1 MKIFPSSEYSQ
12 IIRYTLYWL
21 AASLAI
27 GLVSG
32 GASTLVYIC
41 FDLATDVR
49 SGHQWF
55 IFLLPLIG
63 LAMGYLFY
71 KLGTPIEKGT
81 HLLIDEIHQPRAFI
95 PKRMSPLVFLS
106 TIVTQLFGG
115 SAGREA
121 PAVQLSGALSDHLAQ
136 IFRVHS
142 DNRKIFLIASIGS
155 GFASIFGTPLA
166 GAFFGLE
173 ITALGSLR
181 YSAVFPCFLS
191 AIVAAEVPKWV
202 HIVHPHEYYKIAQ
215 IPALGVNSVL
225 SVMLAGICF
234 GLAARLFI
242 FSIHAVSAV
251 FKRYIRYMPFRPML
265 GGLLIMLLTLLVS
278 NTDYNGLGVRTIV
291 SSFYIQQPV
300 YDFLYKTVFTA
311 LTLGSGFKGGEITPL
326 FFVGTTLGNALG
338 LILPVSFSLLA
349 GLGLVGIFSGASKA
363 PLTSIVLA
371 IELFGSSIA
380 TYAIIACLFAYLFSG
395 NCGLYRIQRPN
406 YYNKDQSGE

>member
-12 IIRYTLYWL
+12 IIRYTFYWL
-21 AASLAI
+21 AASLLI

-32 GASTLVYIC
+32 VASSLIYMC
-41 FDLATDVR
+41 FDLATLVR
-49 SGHQWF
+49 TTHHWL
-55 IFLLPLIG
+55 IFGLPLVG

-71 KLGTPIEKGT
+71 RLGTPIEKGT

-106 TIVTQLFGG
+106 TILTQLFGG

-121 PAVQLSGALSDHLAQ
+121 PAVQLSGALTDHLAQ
-136 IFRVHS
+136 LFRVQP

-191 AIVAAEVPKWV
+191 SIVASQVPQWF
-202 HIVHPHEYYKIAQ
+202 HIVHPHEYYKITA
-215 IPALGVNSVL
+215 IPDIGVNPVL

-242 FSIHAVSAV
+242 ASIHAVSAV
-251 FKRYIRYMPFRPML
+251 FKRYIGYMPFRPMI

-291 SSFYIQQPV
+291 SSFYMPQPV

-380 TYAIIACLFAYLFSG
+380 IYAMIACLFAYLFSG

-406 YYNKDQSGE
+406 YYNKD